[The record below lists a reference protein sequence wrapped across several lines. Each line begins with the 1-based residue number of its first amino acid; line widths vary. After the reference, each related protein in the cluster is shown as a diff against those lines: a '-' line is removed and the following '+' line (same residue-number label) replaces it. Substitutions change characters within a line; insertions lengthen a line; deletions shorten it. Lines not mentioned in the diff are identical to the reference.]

1 MENLPRS
8 WRRGFE
14 AAAAVRQYSVA
25 KTPSYKLGA
34 ALFNGSRLVS
44 VGFNVYG
51 KTHPSS
57 RERNFDKN
65 LHAEHAALIKRQ
77 HYDGDA
83 GLVLYVY
90 RENRTGRPVCSR
102 PCSNC
107 SSLARLGGVGRIR
120 FVNEDGQFV
129 EEKL

>member
-44 VGFNVYG
+44 VGFNIYG

-57 RERNFDKN
+57 RERTFDKN

-77 HYDGDA
+77 HYDGDSS
-83 GLVLYVY
+83 LVMYVY
-90 RENRTGRPVCSR
+90 RENRSGIPVCSR
-102 PCSNC
+102 PCGNC
-107 SSLARLGGVGRIR
+107 ISRSRLGGVGRIR
-120 FVNEDGQFV
+120 FVNEEGQFV
-129 EEKL
+129 EEKI